1 MGPNCVDGGQGWLIF
16 AMPRGKDVV
25 AVATGR
31 RWCLISVKAHSLVSS
46 HRWEESRTSRGS
58 TCIVGFG
65 ALVPDRQSFVNVER
79 DYPKRSASEKFLLAQ
94 ADFLLRD
101 LGYVRTSDGSYR
113 LPGNQEPATRQRRR
127 RSR

>member
-1 MGPNCVDGGQGWLIF
+1 M
-16 AMPRGKDVV
+16 
-25 AVATGR
+25 
-31 RWCLISVKAHSLVSS
+31 
-46 HRWEESRTSRGS
+46 
-58 TCIVGFG
+58 GFG